1 MANLV
6 EALEAEQRE
15 KLSTGKEERLQ
26 PGDLVRVHLLIVEGR
41 RERVQVFEG
50 TIIAIRGSGTN
61 KTITVR
67 RTGAHGVGVERIFP
81 VYSPRVEKVEVV
93 RHSKVRRS
101 KLYYLRNLTG
111 KKARLRQRFIKSG
124 ESDE

>member
-6 EALEAEQRE
+6 DAVEAEQLEYLGNDKPTDLR
-15 KLSTGKEERLQ
+15 

-50 TIIAIRGSGTN
+50 TIIAIKGSGIS

-67 RTGAHGVGVERIFP
+67 RTAAHGVGVERIFP
-81 VYSPRVEKVEVV
+81 VYSPRVEKIEIV
-93 RHSKVRRS
+93 RRSKVRRA
-101 KLYYLRNLTG
+101 KLYYLRKLRG
-111 KKARLRQRFIKSG
+111 KQARLRQRFVAR
-124 ESDE
+124 DEK